1 MLLYASTRLC
11 YVMSGISYEHVTQK
25 LDTRSMFVYH
35 TFCISLE
42 KVFLGLFHSIS
53 AYVSILDI
61 FVICQHTLAKTLWC
75 DRALR

>member
-11 YVMSGISYEHVTQK
+11 YVMSGISYEHVTHK

-42 KVFLGLFHSIS
+42 KVFLGLFSFDFSVCQRTGYIFHMS
-53 AYVSILDI
+53 AYVG
-61 FVICQHTLAKTLWC
+61 
-75 DRALR
+75 